1 MADERERQS
10 AHIMPEAASH
20 NREPVSIILTGSSW
34 GIRLMIYTLF
44 KCGFAEVDAWSKLQ
58 QMPSSDRL
66 MSLMTKHINS
76 AEKPQDS
83 DSQEL

>member
-1 MADERERQS
+1 MADELERQS
-10 AHIMPEAASH
+10 AYIMPEAASP